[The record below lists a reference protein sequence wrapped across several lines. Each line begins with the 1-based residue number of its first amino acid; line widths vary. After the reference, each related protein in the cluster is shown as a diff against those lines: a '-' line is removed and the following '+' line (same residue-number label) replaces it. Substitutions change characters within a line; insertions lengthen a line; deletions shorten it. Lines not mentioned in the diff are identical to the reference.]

1 MNALEIQS
9 IEMASND
16 CDTQTICDNDVKSF
30 YNELLNEIEKNL
42 EELTQLNEESSH
54 KQTWGEWWCADWTVQ
69 PVNFD
74 RVKCSLN
81 KLKQEIESGK
91 ELYKKIFKVLE
102 DISSKQSDFDK
113 NFKNR
118 ETQER
123 DNLQFSIH
131 LEQFVSSFHSDRV
144 KLSKTFSELKLKVN
158 EQETQAISDVVS
170 KQDERNWSM
179 FGSLGSRVLN
189 LSCNKAYKQGD
200 SKEGQILQK
209 EEPRY
214 NKLLKNKVLN
224 KLQCHHF
231 TILQIL
237 NGLKLHQKDLDA
249 FLQNHHTMQDVDVIS
264 DKNVVAKASRI
275 YYETESDELDE
286 LKSAEPDMS
295 EEKRKGIATRAAVRS
310 CKNFFK
316 KLNYSDSQVDEFIK
330 EIQT

>member
-1 MNALEIQS
+1 MNALEIRS
-9 IEMASND
+9 IEMARNN
-16 CDTQTICDNDVKSF
+16 CDTQTISIDDVTSF

-42 EELTQLNEESSH
+42 EELTQLDEESSH
-54 KQTWGEWWCADWTVQ
+54 KQTWGEWWSADWTVQ

-113 NFKNR
+113 KFKNK

-158 EQETQAISDVVS
+158 EQETQATSDVVS
-170 KQDERNWSM
+170 KQDENNWSR
-179 FGSLGSRVLN
+179 FGSF
-189 LSCNKAYKQGD
+189 LSCNKWYKQGD

-214 NKLLKNKVLN
+214 NRLLKNKVLN

-237 NGLKLHQKDLDA
+237 NGLKLHQKDVDA

-264 DKNVVAKASRI
+264 DKNITTKASRI
-275 YYETESDELDE
+275 YYKTESEELAE

-330 EIQT
+330 ELQN